1 MEPIKIGSTIPAE
14 KITSVIEKIPFKKRI
29 NINYEEYKDRFMYS
43 FSLGKRRTNEDII
56 LFNIMANFVQDM
68 IIKFYTEDLI
78 YERINQVLRDTNTLD
93 KNKIAEDVYKLIL
106 DKNLFVKEKEIL
118 NNEIL
123 DYLMESNTLIID
135 GYLTFRPNSFN
146 LIIDKA
152 IEIVMGEIQ
161 LEIEYNEFIGML
173 QFFVDTQ
180 PPEIDKVNVIIKE
193 GEFKLLDSHYRE
205 IDNEYIATT
214 LQDIFYDDVTKSD
227 ILLST
232 LIALAPSS
240 MVIHVSNDMEKEL
253 VDILKEVFRDRAK
266 ICEGC
271 SMCELEKIE
280 KKIN

>member
-280 KKIN
+280 KKD

>member
-253 VDILKEVFRDRAK
+253 VDILKEVFRDRAQ

-280 KKIN
+280 KKD